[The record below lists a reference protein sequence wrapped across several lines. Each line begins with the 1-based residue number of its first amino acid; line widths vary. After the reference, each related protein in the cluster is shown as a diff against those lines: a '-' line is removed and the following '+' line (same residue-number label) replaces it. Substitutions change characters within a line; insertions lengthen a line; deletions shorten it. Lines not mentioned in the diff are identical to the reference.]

1 MTVSNFDAVRRVLS
15 GVAHGP
21 VVAAAEAL
29 SFWGGVDPAT
39 SRVIDVHHPLH
50 GVSLAGSILVMPTS
64 RGSCSGSGVLLDMAL
79 NGRAPAAL
87 VFSDAEDVLT
97 LGASVAAEMFG
108 RPLPVL
114 RATPT
119 VFDVLARAKSLEI
132 SESSVAAE
140 DLTIPIAPRDVDK
153 LELTEADRGM
163 LEGGCGPAVRQAMRI
178 LCAMAAQQGAQALV
192 DVSQVHID
200 GCIYASAANLTF
212 AERMAELEAGVRIP
226 TTTNA
231 ISVDHDN
238 WRSQGVPSSF
248 GFPAS
253 RLADAYVRMGCRPTY
268 TCSPYLL
275 DSAPKAGEFVAGRNQ
290 TP

>member
-1 MTVSNFDAVRRVLS
+1 LTVSNFDAVRRVLS

-50 GVSLAGSILVMPTS
+50 GVSLAGSILMMPTS
-64 RGSCSGSGVLLDMAL
+64 RGSCSGSGVLLDVAL

-108 RPLPVL
+108 KQLPVL
-114 RATPT
+114 RAAPT

-140 DLTIPIAPRDVDK
+140 DVTIPIAP
-153 LELTEADRGM
+153 
-163 LEGGCGPAVRQAMRI
+163 
-178 LCAMAAQQGAQALV
+178 
-192 DVSQVHID
+192 
-200 GCIYASAANLTF
+200 
-212 AERMAELEAGVRIP
+212 P
-226 TTTNA
+226 T
-231 ISVDHDN
+231 
-238 WRSQGVPSSF
+238 SS
-248 GFPAS
+248 
-253 RLADAYVRMGCRPTY
+253 
-268 TCSPYLL
+268 
-275 DSAPKAGEFVAGRNQ
+275 N
-290 TP
+290 